1 MFQKYNSSNSQD
13 ELWIFRDVWIILF
26 VHIINRHHYSEGSKK
41 NIISLLIASKRKWD
55 NRWQGLGVDKKPSV
69 SCTTLFCIK
78 RNEIYLET
86 HELQNYRKCI
96 RICQLATH
104 DMSIVLYIH
113 PISTHYL
120 RRERIS
126 EMIIRWCWN
135 GMSKVISLIY
145 IRI

>member
-1 MFQKYNSSNSQD
+1 MFQKYNSSNCLD
-13 ELWIFRDVWIILF
+13 ELWIFVDVRVILF
-26 VHIINRHHYSEGSKK
+26 VHIINWHHYSEGSKK
-41 NIISLLIASKRKWD
+41 NIISLLIASWL
-55 NRWQGLGVDKKPSV
+55 GL
-69 SCTTLFCIK
+69 I
-78 RNEIYLET
+78 RNKIYLET

-120 RRERIS
+120 RRERIW

-135 GMSKVISLIY
+135 GMSKVISLIS
-145 IRI
+145 IRISVILEIIE

>member
-1 MFQKYNSSNSQD
+1 MLQKDHSLNFQD
-13 ELWIFRDVWIILF
+13 ELWIFCDVWIILF
-26 VHIINRHHYSEGSKK
+26 VHFINWHDYCEGSKK
-41 NIISLLIASKRKWD
+41 NTI
-55 NRWQGLGVDKKPSV
+55 
-69 SCTTLFCIK
+69 FCII
-78 RNEIYLET
+78 RNKIYLET
-86 HELQNYRKCI
+86 HELRNYRKCI
-96 RICQLATH
+96 CICQLATH

-145 IRI
+145 IRISVILETIYMFYDIRY